1 MKENIPKNGM
11 ERPFRG
17 LIWPAR
23 GHFLKDKILL
33 FKFSIT
39 IYNNMMGLSEKLEKS
54 FKSLT
59 SSYQRARLVSMFV
72 TTSSLIY
79 HILICIFFC
88 IINIK
93 PMFYYNFISIAFFAV
108 VLFLVPRLK
117 SYVLL
122 YHLALI
128 EIIIHQ
134 VLADYYLGSYTSFHS
149 FILLM
154 GLLPFLVFE
163 NKKKYAL
170 PITVISSALYI
181 FFSCRDIQPHAIVKP
196 STLFGIRCMNITI
209 TVFIIVFV
217 ILIYT
222 RVVYWIEYYLQRHNE
237 ALENEIKMAAVIQQ
251 NFFRQ
256 EVENI
261 KKYEVAYFSRPM
273 VGVSGDL
280 YDFYKT
286 GEKLDGLGI
295 FDVSGHGISSGLVT
309 MLVKN
314 IIHQEFY
321 KKSKLELWEILNKIN
336 DRVIEEKGEI
346 QNYLT
351 GILVRLYE
359 DKFELVDAGHPAPI
373 LYKKKTGKCE
383 YIELGKKSV
392 GVIGIPDFPVFY
404 ESLYFDFE
412 DGDELIL
419 YSDGVIDI
427 QNENEEYFGKDRMLN
442 AVEANLN
449 KSAAE
454 QVSFIANSI
463 YSFCANREQN
473 DDITIIVLKK

>member
-1 MKENIPKNGM
+1 MDLNQKVTNG
-11 ERPFRG
+11 
-17 LIWPAR
+17 L
-23 GHFLKDKILL
+23 
-33 FKFSIT
+33 
-39 IYNNMMGLSEKLEKS
+39 N
-54 FKSLT
+54 SLT
-59 SSYQRARLVSMFV
+59 SSYQRARLVSLFV
-72 TTSSLIY
+72 TICSLLY
-79 HILICIFFC
+79 HIAICIFFYA
-88 IINIK
+88 IGIK
-93 PMFYYNFISIAFFAV
+93 QMFYYNFISIAVFLTI
-108 VLFLVPRLK
+108 LFLIPRLK
-117 SYVLL
+117 SLVLS
-122 YHLALI
+122 YYLALTEVI
-128 EIIIHQ
+128 VHQ
-134 VLADYYLGSYTSFHS
+134 VLADYFLGSYCSFHS
-149 FILLM
+149 FILLL

-163 NKKKYAL
+163 NKKRFAV
-170 PITVISSALYI
+170 PITFISSLLYI
-181 FFSCRDIQPHAIVKP
+181 FFSCRTIEAHALVP
-196 STLFGIRCMNITI
+196 QATLFGIRCMNITI
-209 TVFIIVFV
+209 TVFIIIFV

-222 RVVYWIEYYLQRHNE
+222 RVVYRIELYLKNHSD

-256 EVENI
+256 EIDNI

-286 GEKLDGLGI
+286 GEKLDGLGV

-321 KKSKLELWEILNKIN
+321 NEKDAELWEIVNKIN

-373 LYKKKTGKCE
+373 LYKKKTNECSYVK
-383 YIELGKKSV
+383 LGERAV
-392 GVIGIPDFPVFY
+392 GVIGIAGFPVYY
-404 ESLYFDFE
+404 ESLFYDFE

-419 YSDGVIDI
+419 FSDGVVDI
-427 QNENEEYFGKDRMLN
+427 KNDKEEYYGKERLLEAAKLN
-442 AVEANLN
+442 IG
-449 KSAAE
+449 KTAAE

-463 YSFCANREQN
+463 YSFCGSREQN
-473 DDITIIVLKK
+473 DDLTIIVLKK

>member
-1 MKENIPKNGM
+1 MGFKNKIDK
-11 ERPFRG
+11 G
-17 LIWPAR
+17 L
-23 GHFLKDKILL
+23 
-33 FKFSIT
+33 
-39 IYNNMMGLSEKLEKS
+39 N
-54 FKSLT
+54 SLT
-59 SSYQRARLVSMFV
+59 SSYQRAKLVSLFV
-72 TTSSLIY
+72 TICSLVY
-79 HILICIFFC
+79 HVSVCIFFYV
-88 IINIK
+88 INVK
-93 PMFYYNFISIAFFAV
+93 QMFYYNFVSISVFLFI
-108 VLFLVPRLK
+108 LFLIPRLK
-117 SYVLL
+117 SYILP
-122 YHLALI
+122 YMLAFV
-128 EIIIHQ
+128 EIVFHQ
-134 VLADYYLGSYTSFHS
+134 VLADYFLGSYSSFHS
-149 FILLM
+149 FILLL
-154 GLLPFLVFE
+154 GLLPFIIFE

-170 PITVISSALYI
+170 PVTIVSSITYI
-181 FFSCRDIQPHAIVKP
+181 YFSCRNIEAHAAISP
-196 STLFGIRCMNITI
+196 RTIFGIRCMNISI
-209 TVFIIVFV
+209 TVFIIIFV

-222 RVVYWIEYYLQRHNE
+222 RVVYRIEYYLQRHNE

-251 NFFRQ
+251 SFFRQ
-256 EVENI
+256 EVDNI

-321 KKSKLELWEILNKIN
+321 KKSKKNELELWEILDKIN
-336 DRVIEEKGEI
+336 NRVIEEKGEI

-373 LYKKKTGKCE
+373 LYKKSTGKCE
-383 YIELGKKSV
+383 FIELGKRSV
-392 GVIGIPDFPVFY
+392 GVIGIADFPVFY
-404 ESLYFDFE
+404 ESLYFDFDE
-412 DGDELIL
+412 GDELIL

-427 QNENEEYFGKDRMLN
+427 QDENEEYFGKDRMLD
-442 AVEANLN
+442 AVKANID

-454 QVSFIANSI
+454 QVGFIANSI
-463 YSFCANREQN
+463 YSFCGNREQN